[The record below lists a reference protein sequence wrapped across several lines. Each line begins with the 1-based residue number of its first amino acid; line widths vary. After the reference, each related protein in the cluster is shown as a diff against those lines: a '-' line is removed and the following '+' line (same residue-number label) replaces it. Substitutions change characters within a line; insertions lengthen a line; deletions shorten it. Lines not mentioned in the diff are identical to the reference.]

1 MSRATSIHTD
11 DLESPTKS
19 GERQS
24 SSNTHSRAGYPEA
37 WKEKVERLRRIWLG
51 LEQYCSGKPREQ
63 ARCFY
68 FDEMF
73 DEVVRLASER
83 SFRERPR
90 PEVYLLISL
99 LGYSPETTLLTF
111 ELLKPSRLL
120 VITPRDAEEELECL
134 NERLIRSGKLKF
146 SCYERQDCEGSE
158 HTNIFRII
166 ERRLR
171 QGDVR
176 QEIEKARHELSE
188 QRHRIPVTVDITG
201 GKKVMGAVAA
211 LAAWEFNVVPCYLD
225 GDEYDQEMRRPVPG
239 TERLL
244 ILDQAMSEFGGQEL
258 RAALR
263 LFEAG
268 AFDAAYQHFQRLAE
282 HLTHPQRARM
292 FRDISELYSAWCNL
306 DMEKLQRCTDRLK
319 QAVEAARLPLRH
331 ADSRVLRKQLE
342 FLKSLTSQDRDSLVL
357 NHYLLGL
364 HYQEIGRY
372 DFSALLFYRT
382 IEGCFTRRLE
392 LRNLEFNPRRPDYTM
407 LGNPDELL
415 KSYRAWA
422 EKVDPTFQVE
432 ALPHR
437 ISLMDAAVLLCAL
450 GDELMA
456 QAGLDKAESLGNLR
470 QLTEIRNRSVL
481 AHGYQSVS
489 KDDSEKLGKR
499 AHHILK
505 SYWQL
510 AKPKEDLDE
519 RIQELRFIQRLED
532 QAGLL

>member
-1 MSRATSIHTD
+1 MYSANTD
-11 DLESPTKS
+11 NTADLESPTEN
-19 GERQS
+19 GERHR
-24 SSNTHSRAGYPEA
+24 SSNTHSQAGYPEA
-37 WKEKVERLRRIWLG
+37 WKEKVERLRRIWRG
-51 LEQYCSGKPREQ
+51 QEQYGTGKARDQ
-63 ARCFY
+63 ARRYY
-68 FDEMF
+68 FEEMF
-73 DEVVRLASER
+73 DEVVLMTQER
-83 SFRERPR
+83 SFRERQC

-120 VITPRDAEEELECL
+120 VIIHRDAEGELECL
-134 NERLIRSGKLKF
+134 YERLIRPGKLKF
-146 SCYERQDCEGSE
+146 SHYERQDCEGSE

-166 ERRLR
+166 ERRL
-171 QGDVR
+171 QQEDVR
-176 QEIEKARHELSE
+176 QEIQKARQEASD
-188 QRHRIPVTVDITG
+188 QPRRIPVMVDITG
-201 GKKVMGAVAA
+201 GKKVMGAAAA
-211 LAAWEFNVVPCYLD
+211 LAAWEFNAVPCYLD

-244 ILDQAMSEFGGQEL
+244 ILDQAMSEFGGQEWQ
-258 RAALR
+258 AALR

-268 AFDAAYQHFQRLAE
+268 AFDAAYQHFHRLAE

-292 FRDISELYSAWCNL
+292 FRDMSELYSAWCNL

-342 FLKSLTSQDRDSLVL
+342 FLKSLTLQDRDSLVL

-392 LRNLEFNPRRPDYTM
+392 LRNSEFNLRRPDYTM

-415 KSYRAWA
+415 KGYRAWA
-422 EKVDPTFQVE
+422 NKVDPTFQVE

-450 GDELMA
+450 GDELMV
-456 QAGLDKAESLGNLR
+456 QAGLDKTES
-470 QLTEIRNRSVL
+470 
-481 AHGYQSVS
+481 
-489 KDDSEKLGKR
+489 
-499 AHHILK
+499 
-505 SYWQL
+505 
-510 AKPKEDLDE
+510 
-519 RIQELRFIQRLED
+519 
-532 QAGLL
+532 